1 MRPKFTL
8 PLLSF
13 VLAAASAPAQSPVA
27 APSVAPSNPVTAKAN
42 DPVQAMALLAT
53 PPANQAPADALYKD
67 PSQPIDARLK
77 DLLGRMTLEEKVAQ
91 LQGYLARDPHAFDEK
106 GTFVGGKDAAGLNNG
121 AGSVWVLPPGG
132 LGGDRFAGNPRD
144 RITRMNSVQKFM
156 KENTRLGI
164 PVFSFAEALHGYMA
178 AGATSF
184 PAAIALGGTWD
195 QALVERVFTAAAQE
209 ASARGVRQVLAP
221 VLDLARDPRWGR
233 FEECY
238 GEDPYLVSRMGMAAV
253 FGLQGR
259 GATID
264 QDHVAVTLKHFAGHG
279 QSEGGRNIAPLSFGD
294 REFRTNHL
302 YPFEMAVKVAHAHS
316 LMASYNE
323 WDGVPNHVNHKL
335 LTEILR
341 NEWGFNGYVMSD
353 GGGIDVIYENH
364 NAASGPAEAGRM
376 SLEAGVDYDLGGK
389 GRCFS
394 TLAEEEKAGTVSMA
408 AIDRAAAGVL
418 RVKFLTGLF
427 EHPYTDPDLTE
438 KVTNTDEHKALARE
452 AADEALVLLK
462 NDAHVLPLDASKI
475 KTLAVIGP
483 NAADIHLGG
492 YSAVPMVGVSVLQG
506 IKDFAGTSMK
516 VIYAE
521 GCEITT
527 NHASG
532 WLVNENPV
540 PNDPTSD
547 SKLIDEAVD
556 AALKSDA
563 VVLVLGESELLRREA
578 WSEDHLGDRDTLQLV
593 GRQHDLARAILA
605 TGKPVVVLLING
617 GPLAVNYLQE
627 KAHAIVECWYAG
639 QQTGQAVT
647 DVLFGK
653 VSPSGKL
660 TVTFPRSVGQ
670 VPDYYDHK
678 PSRMR
683 SYVLDDSTPLYPFGF
698 GLSYSS
704 FDYKNLKV
712 SPAQIAP
719 SGTAMVSV
727 DVTNSGTVKADEIVQ
742 LYIHAVV
749 SMPTRPVEELKD
761 FQRVTLNPGETRTVT
776 FSLSPDKLEAYDIN
790 MHRTVEPGDFDILV
804 GKSSADVLKAS
815 LKVN

>member
-1 MRPKFTL
+1 MSPRV
-8 PLLSF
+8 LLSLTSF
-13 VLAAASAPAQSPVA
+13 LAAAA
-27 APSVAPSNPVTAKAN
+27 AAAA
-42 DPVQAMALLAT
+42 
-53 PPANQAPADALYKD
+53 QAPYQD
-67 PSQPIDARLK
+67 PSLPIDARVK
-77 DLLGRMTLEEKVAQ
+77 DLLQRMTLEEKVAQ
-91 LQGYLARDPHAFDEK
+91 LQGFRTKDPHAFDDK
-106 GTFVGGKDAAGLNNG
+106 GNFVGGADAAALGNG
-121 AGSVWVLPPGG
+121 AGSVWAGPPGA
-132 LGGDRFAGNPRD
+132 GGDRFAHNPRE
-144 RITRMNSVQKFM
+144 RIFRMNSVQKYM
-156 KENTRLGI
+156 LEKTRLGI

-184 PAAIALGGTWD
+184 PAAIAMGGTWD
-195 QALVERVFTAAAQE
+195 PALVERVFTAAGQE

-259 GATID
+259 EATID
-264 QDHVAVTLKHFAGHG
+264 QEHVEATLKHFAGHG

-341 NEWGFNGYVMSD
+341 NEWGFDGYVMSD
-353 GGGIDVIYENH
+353 GGGIDVLYEDH
-364 NAASGPAEAGRM
+364 HAAAGPAEAGAM
-376 SLEAGVDYDLGGK
+376 AIEAGLDYDLGGK

-394 TLAEEEKAGTVSMA
+394 TLAGEERAGKVSMA

-418 RVKFLTGLF
+418 RVKFLCGMF
-427 EHPYTDPDLTE
+427 EHPFADPQRVDRE
-438 KVTNTDEHKALARE
+438 TNTDEHKALARQV
-452 AADEALVLLK
+452 ADEAMVLLK
-462 NDAHVLPLDASKI
+462 NDGHLLPLDASKI

-492 YSAVPMVGVSVLQG
+492 YSAVPMEGVSVLQG
-506 IKDFAGTSMK
+506 IKDFAGSSMT
-516 VIYAE
+516 VLYSE
-521 GCEITT
+521 GCKLTA

-540 PNDPTSD
+540 MNDPADD
-547 SKLIDEAVD
+547 SRLIDGAVET
-556 AALKSDA
+556 ALKSDA
-563 VVLVLGESELLRREA
+563 VVLVLGENELLRREA
-578 WSEDHLGDRDTLQLV
+578 WSEDHRGDRDTLELV
-593 GRQHDLARAILA
+593 GRQNELATAILA

-617 GPLAVNYLQE
+617 GPLAVNRLQSDA
-627 KAHAIVECWYAG
+627 KAIVECWYLG
-639 QQTGQAVT
+639 QQTGQAVS

-683 SYVLDDSTPLYPFGF
+683 SYVSDDSTPLYPFGF
-698 GLSYSS
+698 GLSYAS
-704 FDYKNLKV
+704 FDYSNLRV
-712 SPAQIAP
+712 SPAKIAP
-719 SGTAMVSV
+719 AGNASVTV
-727 DVTNSGTVKADEIVQ
+727 DVTNTGTVRADEVVQ
-742 LYIHAVV
+742 LYIHALV
-749 SMPTRPVEELKD
+749 SMPVRPVEELKD
-761 FQRVTLNPGETRTVT
+761 FARVTLNPGETQTVT
-776 FSLSPDKLEAYDIN
+776 FSLTPDKLEAFDIN
-790 MHRTVEPGDFDILV
+790 MRRTVEPGDFEVLV
-804 GKSSADVLKAS
+804 GKSSVDVVKAP
-815 LKVN
+815 LRVE

>member
-1 MRPKFTL
+1 MIPRIFPPVFSL
-8 PLLSF
+8 IL
-13 VLAAASAPAQSPVA
+13 LAATARAEPAA
-27 APSVAPSNPVTAKAN
+27 A
-42 DPVQAMALLAT
+42 
-53 PPANQAPADALYKD
+53 YED
-67 PSQPIDARLK
+67 PSQTIDARVA
-77 DLLGRMTLEEKVAQ
+77 DLLKRMTLEEKVAQ
-91 LQGYLARDPHAFDEK
+91 LQGYRTKDPHAFDAQNN
-106 GTFVGGKDAAGLNNG
+106 FVGGTDAPALNNG
-121 AGSVWVLPPGG
+121 AGSVWAGNPAAA
-132 LGGDRFAGNPRD
+132 GGDRFAGNPRE
-144 RITRMNSVQKFM
+144 RILRMNSVQKYM
-156 KENTRLGI
+156 KEKTRLGI
-164 PVFSFAEALHGYMA
+164 PVFSMAEALHGYMA

-184 PAAIALGGTWD
+184 PSAIALGGTWD

-259 GATID
+259 GPTID
-264 QDHVAVTLKHFAGHG
+264 PQHVEATLKHFAGHG

-341 NEWGFNGYVMSD
+341 NEWGFDGYVMSD
-353 GGGIDVIYENH
+353 GGGIDVVFENH
-364 NAASGPAEAGRM
+364 DAAPGPAEAGVL
-376 SLEAGVDYDLGGK
+376 SIEAGVDYDLGGK

-394 TLAEEEKAGTVSMA
+394 TLAEEERAGKVSMS
-408 AIDRAAAGVL
+408 AIDRATAGVL
-418 RVKFLTGLF
+418 RVKFICGMF
-427 EHPYTDPDLTE
+427 EHRYTDPDVVD

-462 NDAHVLPLDASKI
+462 NDAHVLPLDARKI

-492 YSAVPMVGVSVLQG
+492 YSAVPMQGISVLQG
-506 IKDFAGTSMK
+506 IKDFAGASMT
-516 VIYAE
+516 VVYAE
-521 GCEITT
+521 GCKLTA
-527 NHASG
+527 NHAAG

-540 PNDPTSD
+540 LNDAADD
-547 SKLIDEAVD
+547 SRLIDEAVG
-556 AALKSDA
+556 AALRSDA

-578 WSEDHLGDRDTLQLV
+578 WSETHLGDRDTLELV
-593 GRQHDLARAILA
+593 GRQHDLARAVLA
-605 TGKPVVVLLING
+605 TGKPVVVLLVNG

-627 KAHAIVECWYAG
+627 NAHAIIECWYSG
-639 QQTGQAVT
+639 QQTGQAVA
-647 DVLFGK
+647 DVLFGT
-653 VSPSGKL
+653 VNPSGKL

-670 VPDYYDHK
+670 IPMYYDHK

-683 SYVLDDSTPLYPFGF
+683 EYVLDDSTPLYPFGF
-698 GLSYSS
+698 GLSYAS
-704 FDYKNLKV
+704 FDYKNLRV
-712 SPAQIAP
+712 APAKIAT
-719 SGTAMVSV
+719 GGATMVTV
-727 DVTNSGTVKADEIVQ
+727 DVTNSGTVRGDEVVQ

-761 FQRVTLNPGETRTVT
+761 FQRVSLNPGETRTVT
-776 FSLSPDKLEAYDIN
+776 FALTPDKLEAYDIA
-790 MHRTVEPGDFDILV
+790 MHRTVQPGDFDVLV
-804 GKSSADVLKAS
+804 GKSSVEFLRGT
-815 LKVN
+815 LRVE